1 MATAV
6 EDEPEQVQLEKVLR
20 LKRRFRINKIRPI
33 TEQMN
38 EMYQD
43 IANTVILFTSMVRKK
58 LKNHV
63 R

>member
-1 MATAV
+1 MATEA

-20 LKRRFRINKIRPI
+20 LKRRFRINKVRPI

-43 IANTVILFTSMVRKK
+43 IANTVILFTGMVRKK